1 MGTSIRHTAIYQR
14 RRGVNLAAAAVGLG
28 AAYAWLGDTLPAVG
42 APAGNWVDVVGG
54 VAATLGGT
62 GTTSGTLAGQPCI
75 VLNGSGR
82 YVATFPETLAQPFSI
97 VSVSRRTGATT
108 SFPHIHDGLDA
119 SNRAMLS
126 HNNTF
131 QTFEASGGGAINGPA
146 TATATVVALV
156 DYAGANGRIRING
169 AETTGNIGTN
179 SIAGLVIGQR
189 FNLAN
194 GMIGT
199 IGALV
204 IFPAATIA
212 NAATFAA
219 LAQQAYGITP

>member
-42 APAGNWVDVVGG
+42 QPTGDWVDVVGG
-54 VAATLGGT
+54 LSAAQTGAPLVGTLNGRKAPLFT
-62 GTTSGTLAGQPCI
+62 GTQWFQTTPFADM
-75 VLNGSGR
+75 N
-82 YVATFPETLAQPFSI
+82 QPFSVVAVTAASSI
-97 VSVSRRTGATT
+97 TGSVFAVCGLRGAANVGIERVGAAWRILAQTALPTGDIIAANVPVVIRGV
-108 SFPHIHDGLDA
+108 FNGAA
-119 SNRAMLS
+119 SELWINGSLV
-126 HNNTF
+126 
-131 QTFEASGGGAINGPA
+131 ASG
-146 TATATVVALV
+146 
-156 DYAGANGRIRING
+156 DAG
-169 AETTGNIGTN
+169 TTGIDVVTIGARSGFITPW
-179 SIAGLVIGQR
+179 L
-189 FNLAN
+189 
-194 GMIGT
+194 GT